1 MSLRHLKVK
10 RINALFCFR
19 TNLKRIL
26 IDSSLQLYTF
36 QTIRNF
42 NPGFHLQFYVIYE
55 ELKMQKNVYITYI
68 IVRRF
73 IVQVEFHREL

>member
-1 MSLRHLKVK
+1 MSLRHLEVK

-26 IDSSLQLYTF
+26 IDSSLQFYMF
-36 QTIRNF
+36 QAIRNF
-42 NPGFHLQFYVIYE
+42 NPEFHLQFYVIYE